1 MRPAWARF
9 WRWKSSR
16 ELTTA
21 NEVKRNCAR
30 VIERG
35 GGSVER
41 NREPIDKN
49 RIRGGAELGEQ
60 ARDCEALVVKAQAA

>member
-1 MRPAWARF
+1 MALF
-9 WRWKSSR
+9 
-16 ELTTA
+16 L
-21 NEVKRNCAR
+21 CAQHGR
-30 VIERG
+30 DSG